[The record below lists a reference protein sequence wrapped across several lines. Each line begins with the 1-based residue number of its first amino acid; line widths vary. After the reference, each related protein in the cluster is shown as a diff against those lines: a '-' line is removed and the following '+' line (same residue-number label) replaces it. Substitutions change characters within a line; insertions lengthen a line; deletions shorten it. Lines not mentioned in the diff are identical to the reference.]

1 MARQRTLG
9 FAAHW
14 RADRTPRFESPPE
27 IPDEA
32 ERRWFGGFRWWSVP
46 RIRSSQELVAP
57 RRLAGCLEALL
68 RDGPP
73 GSPVD
78 VGR

>member
-1 MARQRTLG
+1 M
-9 FAAHW
+9 
-14 RADRTPRFESPPE
+14 S
-27 IPDEA
+27 DEA
-32 ERRWFGGFRWWSVP
+32 ERRGFGGLRWWDIAE
-46 RIRSSQELVAP
+46 IRSSDERFAP
-57 RRLAGCLEALL
+57 RRIARCLEALL